1 MAESFEISH
10 AVQSEL
16 ATMRD
21 VIGLVA
27 FAVEA
32 RRVLQAVD
40 MVADGM
46 PHIGEALSKAIDVR
60 RQWTE
65 FPDTAASVLASV
77 HWRLEEL
84 LNGGDES

>member
-1 MAESFEISH
+1 MTENIELPH

-16 ATMRD
+16 AAMRD

-32 RRVLQAVD
+32 RRVLEDIDA
-40 MVADGM
+40 VADGI
-46 PHIGEALSKAIDVR
+46 PHIGDTLGKAIDVR

-65 FPDTAASVLASV
+65 CPDTAAAVLGSIYC
-77 HWRLEEL
+77 RLDEL
-84 LNGGDES
+84 LNVGE

>member
-1 MAESFEISH
+1 MTKNIELPH

-16 ATMRD
+16 AAMRD

-32 RRVLQAVD
+32 RRVLHAID
-40 MVADGM
+40 GVADGI
-46 PHIGEALSKAIDVR
+46 PHVGDVLSETIEVR
-60 RQWTE
+60 RQWME
-65 FPDTAASVLASV
+65 FPDTAAAVLASM

-84 LNGGDES
+84 LMEGV

>member
-1 MAESFEISH
+1 MAENIELPH

-16 ATMRD
+16 AAMRD

-32 RRVLQAVD
+32 RRVLSEIDA
-40 MVADGM
+40 VADGI
-46 PHIGEALSKAIDVR
+46 PHIGDALSKAIDVR

-65 FPDTAASVLASV
+65 CPDTAAAVLASV
-77 HWRLEEL
+77 YWRLDEL
-84 LNGGDES
+84 LTEGSK